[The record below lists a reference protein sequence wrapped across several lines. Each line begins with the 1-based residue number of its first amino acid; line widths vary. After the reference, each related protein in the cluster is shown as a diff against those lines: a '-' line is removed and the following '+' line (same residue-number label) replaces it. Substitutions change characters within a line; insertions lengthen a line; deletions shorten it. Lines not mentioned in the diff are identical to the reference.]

1 MTDASVVRFSYVT
14 IPTAVWVRVGFA
26 AAVAVGGFSM
36 FLDPA
41 NGQLDSAL
49 ATVLLLQMFAV
60 SNGFASAAGRGHF
73 DPILVSGR
81 PRWLV
86 ALGAAGASAL
96 PGAIAWSALLAVGA
110 VAGEPL
116 ASLAAPH
123 RQAAFV
129 VVSSVGWAL
138 GVPLPRLAGGVL
150 WSMVVAALLVSR
162 TLFERHLQA
171 IERIPSGMADVLTAA
186 AACVVCPFVFLGDFA
201 AAADRRVVLV
211 ALSVAAL
218 AVAAA
223 TRHIE
228 RRDFALQELE

>member
-1 MTDASVVRFSYVT
+1 MSNVARCTSARCTSRVGTSHAARSSETQLVTRPEAVMTDASVVRFSYVT

-86 ALGAAGASAL
+86 ALGAAGAS
-96 PGAIAWSALLAVGA
+96 
-110 VAGEPL
+110 
-116 ASLAAPH
+116 
-123 RQAAFV
+123 
-129 VVSSVGWAL
+129 
-138 GVPLPRLAGGVL
+138 
-150 WSMVVAALLVSR
+150 
-162 TLFERHLQA
+162 
-171 IERIPSGMADVLTAA
+171 
-186 AACVVCPFVFLGDFA
+186 
-201 AAADRRVVLV
+201 
-211 ALSVAAL
+211 
-218 AVAAA
+218 
-223 TRHIE
+223 
-228 RRDFALQELE
+228 